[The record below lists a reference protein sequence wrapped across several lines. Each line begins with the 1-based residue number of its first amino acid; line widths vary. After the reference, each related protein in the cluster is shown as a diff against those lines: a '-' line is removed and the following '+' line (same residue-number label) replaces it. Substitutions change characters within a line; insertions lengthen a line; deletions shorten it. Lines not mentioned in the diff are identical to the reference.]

1 MLYVGL
7 VGTPGSR
14 AVPGGGMARVR
25 KPLENIAERTG
36 GALVT
41 DQSGSGL
48 SRVFDRAVEE
58 FRTSYM
64 LRYTPT
70 GVRAGGWH
78 EIVVKITR
86 RGSYDVRA
94 RRGYEG
100 G

>member
-1 MLYVGL
+1 
-7 VGTPGSR
+7 
-14 AVPGGGMARVR
+14 
-25 KPLENIAERTG
+25 
-36 GALVT
+36 
-41 DQSGSGL
+41 
-48 SRVFDRAVEE
+48 
-58 FRTSYM
+58 M

-86 RGSYDVRA
+86 PGSYDVRA